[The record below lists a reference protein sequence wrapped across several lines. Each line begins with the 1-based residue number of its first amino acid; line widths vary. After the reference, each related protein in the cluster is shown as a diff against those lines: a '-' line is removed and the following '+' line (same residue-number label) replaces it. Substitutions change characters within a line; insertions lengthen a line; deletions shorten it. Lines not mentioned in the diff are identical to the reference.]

1 MVKFFFCF
9 TFLLSLDVHAEQIS
23 SKKLLEDMTR
33 TYSQVIYMKSK
44 FEKTETSQLL
54 GDVTKT
60 KGDIEYSKGKIRID
74 FKGKFKDLFIR
85 GDKYFWHVS
94 SEGEVLTGSVTKSI
108 PNIFVSIFSDP
119 KVWSELKSSYIGKPK
134 KNIAHIEVSPKGKIP
149 GIKKMNFQINQKLR
163 TLVKLD
169 YVDDVENKV
178 TINFKSNKFYPEVKK
193 DRFFYKPK
201 KTDTVSRI

>member
-1 MVKFFFCF
+1 MVKFFFFF
-9 TFLLSLDVHAEQIS
+9 TFLFSFDVYANQIS
-23 SKKLLEDMTR
+23 SQKLLENMTR
-33 TYSQVIYMKSK
+33 TYSRVAYMKSK

-85 GDKYFWHVS
+85 GEESFWHVS
-94 SEGEVLTGSVTKSI
+94 SEGEVLTGSVKKAI

-119 KVWSELKSSYIGKPK
+119 KVWSDLKSSYVGKPK
-134 KNIAHIEVSPKGKIP
+134 KNIAHIQVIPNGKIP
-149 GIKKMNFQINQKLR
+149 GIKVMSFQINQKLR
-163 TLVKLD
+163 ALIKLD

-178 TINFKSNKFYPEVKK
+178 TINFKNNKFYPKAKK
-193 DRFFYKPK
+193 GRFFYKPK
-201 KTDTVSRI
+201 KTDVVSRI